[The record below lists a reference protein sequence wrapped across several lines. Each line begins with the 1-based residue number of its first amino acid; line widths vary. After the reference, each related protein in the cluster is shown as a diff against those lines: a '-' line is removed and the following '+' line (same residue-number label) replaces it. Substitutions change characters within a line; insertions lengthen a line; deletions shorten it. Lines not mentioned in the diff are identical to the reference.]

1 MKLSKEGSCCYCF
14 EIGIGRLIDDELFQ
28 ELKGN
33 EESYICDIL
42 FLKESEG

>member
-14 EIGIGRLIDDELFQ
+14 EIGIGRLIDDEFQ

-42 FLKESEG
+42 FLKGSEG